1 MNRAADYGRRLAELQ
16 ARSAL
21 SDAAAG
27 VSLDEL
33 TTAGLELAEALEAT
47 ASAME
52 AQ

>member
-1 MNRAADYGRRLAELQ
+1 MNRAADYGRRLAALE

-27 VSLDEL
+27 AALDQL

-47 ASAME
+47 AAAME